1 MLKYWKENNLIGLFK
16 EVYNSGIILSG
27 VSAGAACWFDCFL
40 TDSDGPG
47 FKSMNGIGLLTGSF
61 TPHYSDSKERKN
73 IEKILKTKL
82 YQMVLLLMM
91 VLQYFLLT
99 ENQQR
104 FILLEKVIMLILLIK
119 INNLT

>member
-1 MLKYWKENNLIGLFK
+1 MQ
-16 EVYNSGIILSG
+16 
-27 VSAGAACWFDCFL
+27 GAACWFDCFL

-47 FKSMNGIGLLTGSF
+47 FKSMNGIGLLNGSF
-61 TPHYSDSKERKN
+61 TPHYSDYKKSKKN